1 MSKTGRCFTCHKV
14 IALDKSL
21 FDHGPETEK
30 AKQLDLSSRLS
41 TCSIFT
47 GAVRFDS
54 SEVFSSVQFD
64 SANSG
69 LDSYMTVMARLL
81 DIIASDS
88 TAAEHPLCQSCAD
101 RLMDCLDQNLL
112 RAEEECREY
121 RRILDKLETADEQ
134 LSTSRLENE
143 LINLQQEEDSL
154 KEELAYVEQLG
165 KDIDMQIEKEQENVE
180 LIIEREK
187 ELWRTY
193 RDYRRKVLDLDLEI
207 QGTKNHL
214 SHSTILLNKLIRSNV
229 FDLTFH
235 IWHSGQFGT
244 INGFRLGHLPNHNV
258 DWSEVNAALGQTV
271 LLLYSLLKK
280 VGLDLKGYQL
290 VPFGSYSYIRS
301 LRDGKELRLF
311 TEGGAKFTWHPK
323 FDQAIVAFVDCLHQL
338 EEHIRLRV
346 GGDYNLPY
354 RMQDDKIEDGGID
367 YSVKTHLNSEE
378 RWTKAMKCM
387 LTNLKWALAWVAS
400 LG

>member
-1 MSKTGRCFTCHKV
+1 MSKTGCCLTCRKV

-21 FDHGPETEK
+21 FDHVPENERI
-30 AKQLDLSSRLS
+30 KQLDLCSRLS
-41 TCSIFT
+41 TCSILT

-54 SEVFSSVQFD
+54 SEVFASVQFD
-64 SANSG
+64 RANSG
-69 LDSYMTVMARLL
+69 LDSCMTVMARML

-101 RLMDCLDQNLL
+101 RLMDCLDQSLL
-112 RAEEECREY
+112 RAEEDCREY
-121 RRILDKLETADEQ
+121 KRILDKLETADEQ
-134 LSTSRLENE
+134 LSNSKLEKE
-143 LINLQQEEDSL
+143 LVSLQEEENSL
-154 KEELAYVEQLG
+154 KEELAYVEQLRN
-165 KDIDMQIEKEQENVE
+165 DIDMQIEKEQENVE
-180 LIIEREK
+180 LVIEREK
-187 ELWRTY
+187 DLWRTY

-214 SHSTILLNKLIRSNV
+214 SHSTTLLNKLIRSNV

-323 FDQAIVAFVDCLHQL
+323 FDHAIVAFVDCLHQL

-354 RMQDDKIEDGGID
+354 RMRDDKIEDGGTD

>member
-143 LINLQQEEDSL
+143 LINLQ
-154 KEELAYVEQLG
+154 
-165 KDIDMQIEKEQENVE
+165 
-180 LIIEREK
+180 
-187 ELWRTY
+187 
-193 RDYRRKVLDLDLEI
+193 
-207 QGTKNHL
+207 
-214 SHSTILLNKLIRSNV
+214 
-229 FDLTFH
+229 
-235 IWHSGQFGT
+235 
-244 INGFRLGHLPNHNV
+244 
-258 DWSEVNAALGQTV
+258 
-271 LLLYSLLKK
+271 
-280 VGLDLKGYQL
+280 
-290 VPFGSYSYIRS
+290 
-301 LRDGKELRLF
+301 
-311 TEGGAKFTWHPK
+311 
-323 FDQAIVAFVDCLHQL
+323 
-338 EEHIRLRV
+338 
-346 GGDYNLPY
+346 
-354 RMQDDKIEDGGID
+354 
-367 YSVKTHLNSEE
+367 
-378 RWTKAMKCM
+378 
-387 LTNLKWALAWVAS
+387 
-400 LG
+400 

>member
-1 MSKTGRCFTCHKV
+1 
-14 IALDKSL
+14 
-21 FDHGPETEK
+21 
-30 AKQLDLSSRLS
+30 
-41 TCSIFT
+41 
-47 GAVRFDS
+47 
-54 SEVFSSVQFD
+54 
-64 SANSG
+64 
-69 LDSYMTVMARLL
+69 
-81 DIIASDS
+81 
-88 TAAEHPLCQSCAD
+88 
-101 RLMDCLDQNLL
+101 
-112 RAEEECREY
+112 
-121 RRILDKLETADEQ
+121 
-134 LSTSRLENE
+134 
-143 LINLQQEEDSL
+143 
-154 KEELAYVEQLG
+154 
-165 KDIDMQIEKEQENVE
+165 MQIEKEQENVE

>member
-1 MSKTGRCFTCHKV
+1 MCKTGRCFTCNRS
-14 IALDKSL
+14 ITLDKSL
-21 FDHGPETEK
+21 LDRGPETEK
-30 AKQLDLSSRLS
+30 AKPVDLSSRLS
-41 TCSIFT
+41 TCSILT
-47 GAVRFDS
+47 GAVRFES
-54 SEVFSSVQFD
+54 GELLSSVQHD

-69 LDSYMTVMARLL
+69 LDSYMTVTAKLL
-81 DIIASDS
+81 DVIANDS
-88 TAAEHPLCQSCAD
+88 TAVDHPLCQSCAD

-121 RRILDKLETADEQ
+121 RRILDRLDAADEQ
-134 LSTSRLENE
+134 LSTTSLEIE
-143 LINLQQEEDSL
+143 LLNLQQEESSL
-154 KEELAYVEQLG
+154 KEELLRVEQLG
-165 KDIDMQIEKEQENVE
+165 KDIDVQIRKEQENVE
-180 LIIEREK
+180 LIIEHEK

-193 RDYRRKVLDLDLEI
+193 RDYRRKVLDLDMEI
-207 QGTKNHL
+207 QGAKNHL
-214 SHSTILLNKLIRSNV
+214 SHSTTLLNKLMRSNV

-235 IWHSGQFGT
+235 IWQSGQFGT
-244 INGFRLGHLPNHNV
+244 INGFRLGHLPKHNV

-280 VGLDLKGYQL
+280 VDLDLKGYQL

-323 FDQAIVAFVDCLHQL
+323 FDQAIVAFIDCLHQL
-338 EEHIRLRV
+338 EEHIRLKV

-354 RMQDDKIEDGGID
+354 RMQDDKIEDGGIE
-367 YSVKTHLNSEE
+367 YSVRTHLNSEE

-400 LG
+400 VG